1 MEARFERAS
10 PLIILIGNPPVLF
23 HTCFPVFLVVGQFQ
37 FVLEGHGFS
46 RAVNAAKS
54 TAALGAGGMRSLFIG
69 TLLISGIAAA
79 QQPPDPLNQ
88 HYSAAQTFQLGG
100 DFERAEAEYHQ
111 VLALALQR
119 MANLSPAENNDSEK
133 AVHLLEEAVVAD
145 PSYEGARLDLAQ
157 VYFRAGHLDRAS
169 AQAAA
174 VVKAEPSN
182 VRALQLLG
190 DIEFAQGNFAAAAD
204 HLHTALGLQGD
215 FDTAYSLALAYLSQQ
230 KLAETKLLFDEILND
245 MGSTPQLHVLLGR
258 AYRETGYL
266 DEAIREFK
274 KAIELDPKYPRV
286 HYYLALA
293 YLGQG
298 EKERFPT
305 ARPLFERELEINPK
319 EFFSTFFLGVIHL
332 EDRDFPAAEDYLKKA
347 VQLQPD
353 NPDPLLYLGQAYFE
367 TNHPELAIGALKKS
381 IELTNDP
388 SRNHYQVSKAHTMIG
403 QILIKMGKQDE
414 AEAELKRSQALRE
427 QAFQSDKERQD
438 AHEMGQHELLPDLPN
453 AQEKPALL
461 ENRPPRTAA
470 QEKQAQQL
478 RATLAEILANAYNN
492 LGVIQARGEHYA
504 PAADYFR
511 SAAQWKPDL
520 PGLDRNWG
528 LASFRAQRF
537 EEAIG
542 PLERQVASRPDD
554 AKARDAL
561 GVSYFTVEKFAKT
574 VQVFQPVL
582 ANLPDDPGALYA
594 LGVSLVRT
602 GDSATASNVFRSML
616 ERNPKVAEIHVLLGQ
631 ADADQNQYTPAAD
644 EFSRALELDP
654 KIEGAHFGRGL
665 ILLHEGKIDDSV
677 GEFRAELEA
686 HPADA
691 KAKYHLAYALL
702 MKQEKDQAFTLLS
715 EVVRDK
721 PDYADAQYQLGKIL
735 LERGEVK
742 AAIER
747 LESAVHL
754 DPTKD
759 YNYFQLSAAYR
770 RDGRLEDA
778 QHALQDYQKLKEKER
793 GTEHP

>member
-1 MEARFERAS
+1 MEARLERAS

-23 HTCFPVFLVVGQFQ
+23 HVCFPGL
-37 FVLEGHGFS
+37 LS
-46 RAVNAAKS
+46 RWAAP
-54 TAALGAGGMRSLFIG
+54 
-69 TLLISGIAAA
+69 LLISALLIPGVAAA
-79 QQPPDPLNQ
+79 QQAPDPLNQ

-119 MANLSPAENNDSEK
+119 MANLVAAENVTAEKNDSGK
-133 AVHLLEEAVVAD
+133 AIHLLEDAVAAD
-145 PSYEGARLDLAQ
+145 PSYQDARIDLALF
-157 VYFRAGHLDRAS
+157 YFRAGHLDRAN
-169 AQAAA
+169 AQAAE
-174 VVKAEPSN
+174 VVKANPRN
-182 VRALQLLG
+182 VRALQVLG
-190 DIEFAQGNFAAAAD
+190 NVEFAQGNFAAAVE

-245 MGSTPQLHVLLGR
+245 MGSTPELHVLLGR

-305 ARPLFERELEINPK
+305 ARPLFEQELAINPK

-353 NPDPLLYLGQAYFE
+353 NPDPLLYLGQVYVE
-367 TNHPELAIGALKKS
+367 TNRPELAIGALKKS
-381 IELTNDP
+381 IDLTTDP

-403 QILIKMGKQDE
+403 QILIKMGKQQD
-414 AEAELKRSQALRE
+414 AEAELKRSQDLRE
-427 QAFQSDKERQD
+427 KAFQNDKETQD
-438 AHEMGQHELLPDLPN
+438 VHEMGQHELLPELQN
-453 AQEKPALL
+453 GQEKPAFL
-461 ENRPPRTAA
+461 ENRPPLSAA
-470 QEKQAQQL
+470 EEKKAEQV

-511 SAAQWKPDL
+511 NASQWKPDL

-537 EEAIG
+537 EEAIA
-542 PLERQVASRPDD
+542 PLERQVASQPGDV
-554 AKARDAL
+554 KARDAL
-561 GVSYFTVEKFAKT
+561 GVSYFTVDKFAKT
-574 VQVFQPVL
+574 VAVLQPVL
-582 ANLPDDPGALYA
+582 ADLPDDPGVLYA

-602 GDSATASNVFRSML
+602 GDSASASRVFGHML
-616 ERNPKVAEIHVLLGQ
+616 EKNPNVAEIHVLLGQ
-631 ADADQNQYTPAAD
+631 ADADQNQYSPAVG

-654 KIEGAHFGRGL
+654 KVEGAHFGRGL
-665 ILLHEGKIDDSV
+665 ILLHEGKIEDSV
-677 GEFRAELEA
+677 REFRAELEA
-686 HPADA
+686 HPGDA
-691 KAKYHLAYALL
+691 KAKYDLAYGLL
-702 MKQEKDQAFTLLS
+702 MEQQKEQAFTLLS
-715 EVVRDK
+715 EVVREK

-735 LERGEVK
+735 LERGDVK
-742 AAIER
+742 GAIER
-747 LESAVHL
+747 LEIAVHL

-778 QHALQDYQKLKEKER
+778 QHALQAYQKLKEKER

>member
-1 MEARFERAS
+1 MRAGLQRV
-10 PLIILIGNPPVLF
+10 PPFIILNGNLPVLF
-23 HTCFPVFLVVGQFQ
+23 HIRFR
-37 FVLEGHGFS
+37 GFS
-46 RAVNAAKS
+46 SRLAARLLVS
-54 TAALGAGGMRSLFIG
+54 S
-69 TLLISGIAAA
+69 LLIAGIAAA
-79 QQPPDPLNQ
+79 QQAPDPLNQ
-88 HYSAAQTFQLGG
+88 HYSAAQTFQLAG
-100 DFERAEAEYHQ
+100 DLERAEAEYDQ

-119 MANLSPAENNDSEK
+119 MASLVAAENNDAEK
-133 AVHLLEEAVVAD
+133 AIRLLEDAVAVE
-145 PSYEGARLDLAQ
+145 PSYLDARTDLALF
-157 VYFRAGHLDRAS
+157 YSRAGHLDRAS
-169 AQAAA
+169 AQAAE
-174 VVKAEPSN
+174 VVKADPRN

-190 DIEFAQGNFAAAAD
+190 NVEFAQGNFAAAAE

-274 KAIELDPKYPRV
+274 KAIDLDPKYPRV

-353 NPDPLLYLGQAYFE
+353 NPDPLLYLGQVYVE
-367 TNHPELAIGALKKS
+367 TNRPELALEALKKS
-381 IELTNDP
+381 IDLTTDP

-403 QILIKMGKQDE
+403 QILIKMGKQEE

-427 QAFQSDKERQD
+427 QAFQNDKQKQD
-438 AHEMGQHELLPDLPN
+438 VRDMGQHELLPDLQN
-453 AQEKPALL
+453 GQEKPALL
-461 ENRPPRTAA
+461 ENRPPLDAAGKKKAQELRTA
-470 QEKQAQQL
+470 
-478 RATLAEILANAYNN
+478 LAEILANAYNN
-492 LGVIQARGEHYA
+492 LGVIQARHEQYA
-504 PAADYFR
+504 QAADYFR
-511 SAAQWKPDL
+511 NASQWKPDL

-528 LASFRAQRF
+528 LASFHAQRF

-542 PLERQVASRPDD
+542 PLARQVASQPGD

-561 GVSYFTVEKFAKT
+561 GVSYFATDKFGKTVE
-574 VQVFQPVL
+574 VFQPLL
-582 ANLPDDPGALYA
+582 ADLPDDPGALYA
-594 LGVSLVRT
+594 LGVSLVHT
-602 GDSATASNVFRSML
+602 GDSATAAGVFRRML
-616 ERNPKVAEIHVLLGQ
+616 EKNPNVAEIHVLLGQ
-631 ADADQNQYTPAAD
+631 ADADQNQYTPAVA

-654 KIEGAHFGRGL
+654 KSEGAHFGWGI
-665 ILLHEGKIDDSV
+665 ILLHEGELDQAAR
-677 GEFRAELEA
+677 EFRAELEA
-686 HPADA
+686 HPGDA
-691 KAKYHLAYALL
+691 KAKYHLAYVLL
-702 MKQEKDQAFTLLS
+702 AQLQKDQAFSLLM

-721 PDYADAQYQLGKIL
+721 PDYAEAQYQLGKML
-735 LERGEVK
+735 LERGDVN

-747 LESAVHL
+747 LEAAVRL
-754 DPTKD
+754 DPSKD
-759 YNYFQLSAAYR
+759 YSYYQLSVAYR
-770 RDGRLEDA
+770 RGGRLEDA
-778 QHALQDYQKLKEKER
+778 QHVLEAYQKLKEKER